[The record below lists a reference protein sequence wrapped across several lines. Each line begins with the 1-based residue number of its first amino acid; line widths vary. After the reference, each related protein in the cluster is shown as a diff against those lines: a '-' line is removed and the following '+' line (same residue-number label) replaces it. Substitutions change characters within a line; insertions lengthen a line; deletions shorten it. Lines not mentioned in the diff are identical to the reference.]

1 MNLDN
6 INKRNSREWIRVNED
21 SQAPRYREAIVQK
34 YGGRFYKEGKEWKW
48 TNHVVTSESF
58 PK

>member
-34 YGGRFYKEGKEWKW
+34 YGGRFYKEGKEYYPQ
-48 TNHVVTSESF
+48 NI
-58 PK
+58 